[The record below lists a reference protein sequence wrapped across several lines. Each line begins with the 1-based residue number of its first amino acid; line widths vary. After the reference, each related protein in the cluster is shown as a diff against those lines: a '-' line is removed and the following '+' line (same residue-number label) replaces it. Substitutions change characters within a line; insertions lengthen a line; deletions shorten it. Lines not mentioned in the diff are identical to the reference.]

1 MPSAARN
8 LANLLGGSATIPQ
21 EKLGSDISTI
31 EQVASTA
38 QLSDTGN
45 SVGDQRV
52 VGNNLYIWNGSGWF
66 RIALIN
72 ETPTWDSGGQ
82 PLSSYDLS
90 SDSPQTATTITLAA
104 TDPDGLPINYNYVT
118 GGSMDSI
125 ATISQDSSVFTITP
139 KTEVQA
145 PDGGTGTITFRASD
159 GVNILPA
166 VSSFTLTFSVDW
178 SSSTQ
183 QAMIKASDAFTGDYF
198 GYSVSLS
205 NDGNTAIVGAI
216 YEDLGSANSNAG
228 SAYIFTRSGSTWSQE
243 AKIEASD
250 AQADDSFGY
259 SVSLSNDGNTAIV
272 GAYLE
277 DTGGTGV
284 GAAYIF
290 TRSGS
295 TWSQEA
301 KIQSSDIA
309 AYDYFGYSVSLS
321 NDGNTAIVGAVYEE
335 TGGTNTGAAY
345 IFTRSGSTW
354 SQEAKIEAADKQ
366 SHDNFGCSVSISS
379 DGDTAIIGAWGSWY
393 TPDGAN
399 NAGSAYIFTRS
410 GTSWSQQA
418 KMQASDAAFEDRFG
432 SVVSISSDG
441 NTAIIGAMYEDT
453 SGSNAGSAYIFTRS
467 GSTWSQEAKIQA
479 SDKQSGDNF
488 GHSVSISNDGNTA
501 IVGAIYEDTT
511 ASDAGS
517 AYIFTRSGTSWS
529 QQAKIQASNAN
540 GSDYFGG
547 SVSIS
552 NDGNTAIV
560 GAYQQTGNEGAAYI
574 FIPG

>member
-1 MPSAARN
+1 MPTKAFSQAK
-8 LANLLGGSATIPQ
+8 LLGADNTISVASLSADIPIT
-21 EKLGSDISTI
+21 EKLVTVDDLPSTGVI
-31 EQVASTA
+31 GEQAFVEET
-38 QLSDTGN
+38 N
-45 SVGDQRV
+45 R
-52 VGNNLYIWNGSGWF
+52 LYIWNGTGWYN
-66 RIALIN
+66 IALIN
-72 ETPTWDSGGQ
+72 TTPTWDSGGQ

-104 TDPDGLPINYNYVT
+104 SDPDGFPINYSYVT

-125 ATISQDSSVFTITP
+125 ATISQDSSIFTITP
-139 KTEVQA
+139 KTEAQA

-216 YEDLGSANSNAG
+216 YEDLGSAN
-228 SAYIFTRSGSTWSQE
+228 
-243 AKIEASD
+243 
-250 AQADDSFGY
+250 
-259 SVSLSNDGNTAIV
+259 
-272 GAYLE
+272 
-277 DTGGTGV
+277 
-284 GAAYIF
+284 
-290 TRSGS
+290 
-295 TWSQEA
+295 
-301 KIQSSDIA
+301 
-309 AYDYFGYSVSLS
+309 
-321 NDGNTAIVGAVYEE
+321 
-335 TGGTNTGAAY
+335 
-345 IFTRSGSTW
+345 
-354 SQEAKIEAADKQ
+354 
-366 SHDNFGCSVSISS
+366 
-379 DGDTAIIGAWGSWY
+379 
-393 TPDGAN
+393 
-399 NAGSAYIFTRS
+399 
-410 GTSWSQQA
+410 
-418 KMQASDAAFEDRFG
+418 
-432 SVVSISSDG
+432 
-441 NTAIIGAMYEDT
+441 
-453 SGSNAGSAYIFTRS
+453 SNAGSAYIFTRS